1 VIECPSQRGEDLA
14 RQLVGFSLAI
24 AGGRNTTCTCPAI
37 KSVSAG
43 PPPRYGTC
51 TRLTQYFADQRSAR
65 LNFGVL
71 SDAIHALKIPKAA
84 VAYQREHG
92 ALWVRDEAL
101 VAHLRRA
108 SADGALRRCGAVSG
122 RLFSASSA
130 QPNQV
135 GTSGD
140 ISGTGRAPL
149 GFDSGMFRRSEATS
163 LPSDSTWPC
172 SLDRATVW
180 PCACSR
186 RRVSEIRQGGSSCV
200 LAELLLQ
207 EMRLDGLRS
216 PKAAP
221 RRAK

>member
-1 VIECPSQRGEDLA
+1 LHLSCDQISERRPAAAIRHLHQAD
-14 RQLVGFSLAI
+14 VGNIL
-24 AGGRNTTCTCPAI
+24 R
-37 KSVSAG
+37 
-43 PPPRYGTC
+43 
-51 TRLTQYFADQRSAR
+51 TRRSAR

-122 RLFSASSA
+122 RLFSAFSA

-163 LPSDSTWPC
+163 LPASNRCWHGSTSTTIRHRPTH
-172 SLDRATVW
+172 SLCTWVLTQNFTTIPARFYDHIGLL
-180 PCACSR
+180 SR
-186 RRVSEIRQGGSSCV
+186 QSEEVVG
-200 LAELLLQ
+200 
-207 EMRLDGLRS
+207 
-216 PKAAP
+216 
-221 RRAK
+221 

>member
-1 VIECPSQRGEDLA
+1 M
-14 RQLVGFSLAI
+14 
-24 AGGRNTTCTCPAI
+24 
-37 KSVSAG
+37 
-43 PPPRYGTC
+43 
-51 TRLTQYFADQRSAR
+51 
-65 LNFGVL
+65 L

-149 GFDSGMFRRSEATS
+149 GFDSGMFRARQSGHVHAVGGAF
-163 LPSDSTWPC
+163 LKFVRGVH
-172 SLDRATVW
+172 RASSQSFFCKKCDLMDFV
-180 PCACSR
+180 PQKRLRDAQNSR
-186 RRVSEIRQGGSSCV
+186 RVPRQELFMCTDPPIRGEWTSI
-200 LAELLLQ
+200 
-207 EMRLDGLRS
+207 RS
-216 PKAAP
+216 PTD
-221 RRAK
+221 

>member
-1 VIECPSQRGEDLA
+1 LHLSCDQISERRPAAAIRHLHQAD
-14 RQLVGFSLAI
+14 VGNIL
-24 AGGRNTTCTCPAI
+24 R
-37 KSVSAG
+37 
-43 PPPRYGTC
+43 
-51 TRLTQYFADQRSAR
+51 TRRSAR

>member
-1 VIECPSQRGEDLA
+1 MPHYDANFGIGP
-14 RQLVGFSLAI
+14 
-24 AGGRNTTCTCPAI
+24 PAI
-37 KSVSAG
+37 SVTS
-43 PPPRYGTC
+43 
-51 TRLTQYFADQRSAR
+51 F
-65 LNFGVL
+65 FGML

-92 ALWVRDEAL
+92 APWVRDEAL
-101 VAHLRRA
+101 V

-186 RRVSEIRQGGSSCV
+186 RRVSEIRQGGSSDRPSRASHSGIARPTCPK
-200 LAELLLQ
+200 
-207 EMRLDGLRS
+207 RLDH
-216 PKAAP
+216 
-221 RRAK
+221 RASVTNAT

>member
-1 VIECPSQRGEDLA
+1 P
-14 RQLVGFSLAI
+14 
-24 AGGRNTTCTCPAI
+24 
-37 KSVSAG
+37 
-43 PPPRYGTC
+43 
-51 TRLTQYFADQRSAR
+51 
-65 LNFGVL
+65 
-71 SDAIHALKIPKAA
+71 
-84 VAYQREHG
+84 
-92 ALWVRDEAL
+92 

-221 RRAK
+221 RRAKIVVGFRGRNSLCARIPPFGGVDINPVTHRLARVRRRSAR

>member
-1 VIECPSQRGEDLA
+1 VIRHLHQAD
-14 RQLVGFSLAI
+14 VGNILRTS
-24 AGGRNTTCTCPAI
+24 
-37 KSVSAG
+37 
-43 PPPRYGTC
+43 
-51 TRLTQYFADQRSAR
+51 DQRDLISGCFLTR
-65 LNFGVL
+65 STRSKNPRPR
-71 SDAIHALKIPKAA
+71 S
-84 VAYQREHG
+84 YQREHG